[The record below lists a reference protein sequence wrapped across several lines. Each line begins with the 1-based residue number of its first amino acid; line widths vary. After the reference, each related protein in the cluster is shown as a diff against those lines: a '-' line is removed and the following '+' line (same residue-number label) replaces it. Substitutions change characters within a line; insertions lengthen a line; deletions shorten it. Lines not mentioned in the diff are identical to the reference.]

1 MVTKRLTIASADSF
15 EGEFPEMTPMLMS
28 AWLLTVNI
36 LLHERNVRGRV
47 NILSSRVGVF
57 THAGMWIHQC
67 FPHSLYS
74 RIRKFTRTPVSEAP
88 RAVFSMNIKKI
99 QVIGPNSQI
108 EAMIVLNGEK
118 ELQQA
123 ISINRFYIWN
133 WMRTMTN
140 NYTCYNGISMKHDDC
155 NKCGYKLTKQ
165 EKTLIMLHNLGRQL
179 DAKRVN

>member
-1 MVTKRLTIASADSF
+1 
-15 EGEFPEMTPMLMS
+15 
-28 AWLLTVNI
+28 
-36 LLHERNVRGRV
+36 
-47 NILSSRVGVF
+47 
-57 THAGMWIHQC
+57 
-67 FPHSLYS
+67 
-74 RIRKFTRTPVSEAP
+74 
-88 RAVFSMNIKKI
+88 MNIKKI